1 MEVIREITL
10 LSSIYV
16 VHESTVMM
24 HLDTNIFLF
33 FSFYFDNEE
42 AHDCGHMTYHI
53 M

>member
-33 FSFYFDNEE
+33 FFFFILIMKR
-42 AHDCGHMTYHI
+42 HMTVVT
-53 M
+53 